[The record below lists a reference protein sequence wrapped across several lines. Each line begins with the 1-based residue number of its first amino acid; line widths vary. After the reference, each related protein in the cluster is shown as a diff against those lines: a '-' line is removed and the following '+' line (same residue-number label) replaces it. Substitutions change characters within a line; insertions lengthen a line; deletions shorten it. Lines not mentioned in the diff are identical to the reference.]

1 MAVTNTL
8 SYQLSNPPV
17 SWCRG
22 LALLA
27 CISLCAASELA
38 PGASHQIIASS
49 RVINNNGGLAPR
61 NILGQIKLFLAIF

>member
-1 MAVTNTL
+1 MPVTNTL

-17 SWCRG
+17 TWCRG

-38 PGASHQIIASS
+38 PGAIHQIIASS
-49 RVINNNGGLAPR
+49 RVINNNGG
-61 NILGQIKLFLAIF
+61 